1 MTLDPQIETLI
12 AAGPKVSLVE
22 TLRRDALAFGMV
34 EALLEDARADMVAK
48 VDRRRRGGSLR
59 SPLDGDRLAER
70 LREQNEQAVDA
81 ALGRFGVTVAMRDE
95 HERRFERAKVEAGD
109 DENLLAE
116 LEQERQR
123 GHADGLRWLTGKDD
137 RA

>member
-1 MTLDPQIETLI
+1 VTLDPVLERLI
-12 AAGPKVSLVE
+12 AAAPKLDLAA
-22 TLRRDALAFGMV
+22 TLRRDAYAFGMV
-34 EALLEDARADMVAK
+34 EALLEDARADMVAT

-81 ALGRFGVTVAMRDE
+81 ALGRFGVTVAMHDE
-95 HERRFERAKVEAGD
+95 HEKLFERAKVEAGD

-116 LEQERQR
+116 LDEARRR
-123 GHADGLRWLTGKDD
+123 GSEYGRRLADEEES
-137 RA
+137 A